1 MVAIS
6 NSGATCVLAA
16 DAAEEMNLPLAALSE
31 TTRAQLQAILP
42 GFATTAN
49 PIDVT
54 GVLLS
59 DSSLFAKTLEIAG
72 KDPGADLFF
81 VGFPVAG
88 TGYDVEAFA
97 RAAADFIAT
106 TGKPL
111 VLAVPQAEVAAL
123 FIARGVP
130 VFAGDRQALQALKQL
145 AAHAALMRRGRDAAG
160 APPASTSLAAGAR
173 QILDDDGA
181 ARS

>member
-16 DAAEEMNLPLAALSE
+16 DAAEELNLPLAALSE
-31 TTRAQLQAILP
+31 ATRAQLQAILP
-42 GFATTAN
+42 GFATTTN
-49 PIDVT
+49 PIDMT

-59 DSSLFAKTLEIAG
+59 DSSLFGKTLDIAG
-72 KDPGADLFF
+72 KDPAADLFF

-111 VLAVPQAEVAAL
+111 VVAVPQAEVAAP

-145 AAHAALMRRGRDAAG
+145 AAHAALMCRGRDAAG
-160 APPASTSLAAGAR
+160 APPASISLTAGAGPV
-173 QILDDDGA
+173 LNGGDE